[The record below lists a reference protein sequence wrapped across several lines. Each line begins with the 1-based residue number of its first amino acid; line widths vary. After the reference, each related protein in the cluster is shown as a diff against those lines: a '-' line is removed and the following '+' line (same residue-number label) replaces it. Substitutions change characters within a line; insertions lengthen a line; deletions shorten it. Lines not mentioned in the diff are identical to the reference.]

1 MAEQET
7 IFGRWAKERGITE
20 SEMKGIISERIR
32 QGMNYPDPE
41 KQAQWRTIPCVGE
54 MPTPEEW
61 LEYVVEKLKENGRD
75 DLLQWHTEL

>member
-7 IFGRWAKERGITE
+7 IFGRWAKERGIME
-20 SEMKGIISERIR
+20 SEMKEIISERIR
-32 QGMNYPDPE
+32 QGMNDPEPE

-61 LEYVVEKLKENGRD
+61 HEYVVEKLKENGRD